1 MSSWIY
7 TADHSEYH
15 MGGYEQQDNRFDIN
29 TIAKALSCINRFCG
43 HTSRPYSV
51 AEHSLLVCDILRDQG
66 YSCLVQMAGLLHD
79 AHEAY
84 IGDVSSPVKW
94 ELGIAWD
101 SFEHRHM
108 MALRKHFALITT
120 YAAYRR
126 EIKQADLVALATER
140 IEHLVGRREYSAL
153 ASSQLVQVVGVIELI
168 RRFGASVDTETALAE
183 DEARE
188 VAEPPASIGRIVF
201 FGALLLLSCCRG
213 LFLGL
218 LVDPLLL
225 LFATVLDVALLLL
238 LLVDKPGLEQL
249 VAQVLHR
256 HASDHRQVDGLG
268 QWLTLSIAKVCE
280 TAR

>member
-140 IEHLVGRREYSAL
+140 RDLLDYTPGIDRPWAILDTPGHEVGA
-153 ASSQLVQVVGVIELI
+153 
-168 RRFGASVDTETALAE
+168 
-183 DEARE
+183 
-188 VAEPPASIGRIVF
+188 
-201 FGALLLLSCCRG
+201 CCRS
-213 LFLGL
+213 LVLPNNKSIPPKFHERDFLNRYL
-218 LVDPLLL
+218 DLQHEFDR
-225 LFATVLDVALLLL
+225 FAAAAGTTQPPSPTTTEA
-238 LLVDKPGLEQL
+238 
-249 VAQVLHR
+249 
-256 HASDHRQVDGLG
+256 HA
-268 QWLTLSIAKVCE
+268 
-280 TAR
+280 